1 MTIIAA
7 ADGSALG
14 NPGPAGWSW
23 YIDDDTWAA
32 GGWKKST
39 NNRGELMAVA
49 DLLASTSHR
58 ANEEL
63 RILCD
68 SQYVINSVTK
78 WMPGWKRKGWKKRDG
93 KPVLNVDILSVI
105 DELMQGRTVHFEWVK
120 GHAGHEMNEAADERA
135 RAAATSF
142 QSGEPANEGPG
153 FPGATTSAELIMAG
167 ASAAPS
173 GKEEQS
179 AATSASSSTARS
191 GSGRRGTGKAAT
203 DAGQAGLFDVAVDPV
218 AEAVTKIRTAQG
230 TLVRAA
236 GKARGGDEA
245 RLDFLTKRAV
255 IVPAEMEAA
264 FPADFSSPQPEVTVV
279 GATGVAVTRGRG
291 WTATSTWDMS
301 ADPVLVAHHLSVHA

>member
-49 DLLASTSHR
+49 ELLAATAHR
-58 ANEEL
+58 ADEEL

-78 WMPGWKRKGWKKRDG
+78 WMPGWKKKGWKKRDG

-105 DELMQGRTVHFEWVK
+105 DRLMQGRNVRFEWIK

-142 QSGEPANEGPG
+142 QAGEPANEGPG
-153 FPGATTSAELIMAG
+153 FPGATKSAELMMA
-167 ASAAPS
+167 ASETV
-173 GKEEQS
+173 GFS
-179 AATSASSSTARS
+179 ATAEASSSTS
-191 GSGRRGTGKAAT
+191 GKAAQ
-203 DAGQAGLFDVAVDPV
+203 GGLFDVAADPV
-218 AEAVTKIRTAQG
+218 AEAASKARAAQT

-236 GKARGGDEA
+236 GKARDGEDA
-245 RLDFLTKRAV
+245 RLQFLTKRAAL
-255 IVPAEMEAA
+255 VPADLSAA
-264 FPADFSSPQPEVTVV
+264 FPGDVSAPRPEVNVI
-279 GATGVAVTRGRG
+279 GSTGVAITRGSG
-291 WTATSTWDMS
+291 WTATSTWDLS
-301 ADPVLVAHHLSVHA
+301 ADAVLVAHHLSVHA

>member
-49 DLLASTSHR
+49 ELLAATAHR
-58 ANEEL
+58 ADEEL

-78 WMPGWKRKGWKKRDG
+78 WMPGWKKKGWKKRDG

-105 DELMQGRTVHFEWVK
+105 DRLMQGRNVRFEWIK

-142 QSGEPANEGPG
+142 QAGEPANEGPG
-153 FPGATTSAELIMAG
+153 FPGATKSAELMM
-167 ASAAPS
+167 AAPETVGS
-173 GKEEQS
+173 S
-179 AATSASSSTARS
+179 ATAEASSSTS
-191 GSGRRGTGKAAT
+191 GKAAQ
-203 DAGQAGLFDVAVDPV
+203 GGLFDVAADPV
-218 AEAVTKIRTAQG
+218 AEAASKVRAAQT

-236 GKARGGDEA
+236 GKARDGEDA
-245 RLDFLTKRAV
+245 RLQFLTKRAAL
-255 IVPAEMEAA
+255 VPADLAAA
-264 FPADFSSPQPEVTVV
+264 FPGDFSAPRPEVNVI
-279 GATGVAVTRGRG
+279 GSTGVAITRGSG
-291 WTATSTWDMS
+291 WTATSTWDLS
-301 ADPVLVAHHLSVHA
+301 ADAVLVAHHLSVHA

>member
-49 DLLASTSHR
+49 ELLAATAHR
-58 ANEEL
+58 ADEEL

-78 WMPGWKRKGWKKRDG
+78 WMPGWKKKGWKKRDG

-105 DELMQGRTVHFEWVK
+105 DRLMQGRNVRFEWIK

-142 QSGEPANEGPG
+142 QAGEPANEGPG
-153 FPGATTSAELIMAG
+153 FPGATKSAELMM
-167 ASAAPS
+167 AAPETVGS
-173 GKEEQS
+173 S
-179 AATSASSSTARS
+179 ATAGASSSTS
-191 GSGRRGTGKAAT
+191 GKAAQ
-203 DAGQAGLFDVAVDPV
+203 GGLFDVAADPV
-218 AEAVTKIRTAQG
+218 AEAASKVRAAQT

-236 GKARGGDEA
+236 GKARDGEDA
-245 RLDFLTKRAV
+245 RLQFLTKRAAL
-255 IVPAEMEAA
+255 VPADLSAA
-264 FPADFSSPQPEVTVV
+264 FPGDFSAPRPEVNVI
-279 GATGVAVTRGRG
+279 GSTGVAITRGSG
-291 WTATSTWDMS
+291 WTATSTWDLS
-301 ADPVLVAHHLSVHA
+301 ADAVLVAHHLSVHA

>member
-49 DLLASTSHR
+49 ELLAATAHR
-58 ANEEL
+58 ADEEL

-78 WMPGWKRKGWKKRDG
+78 WMPGWKKKGWKKRDG

-105 DELMQGRTVHFEWVK
+105 DRLMQGRNVRFEWIK

-142 QSGEPANEGPG
+142 QAGEPANEGPG
-153 FPGATTSAELIMAG
+153 FPGATKSAELMMA
-167 ASAAPS
+167 ASETV
-173 GKEEQS
+173 GFS
-179 AATSASSSTARS
+179 ATAEASSSTS
-191 GSGRRGTGKAAT
+191 GKAAQ
-203 DAGQAGLFDVAVDPV
+203 GGLFDVAADPV
-218 AEAVTKIRTAQG
+218 AEAASKVRAAQT

-236 GKARGGDEA
+236 GKARDGEDA
-245 RLDFLTKRAV
+245 RLQFLTKRAAL
-255 IVPAEMEAA
+255 VPADLSAA
-264 FPADFSSPQPEVTVV
+264 FPGDFSAPRPEVNVI
-279 GATGVAVTRGRG
+279 GSTGVAITRGSG
-291 WTATSTWDMS
+291 WTATSTWDLS
-301 ADPVLVAHHLSVHA
+301 ADAVLVAHHLSVHA

>member
-49 DLLASTSHR
+49 ELLAATAHR
-58 ANEEL
+58 ADEEL

-78 WMPGWKRKGWKKRDG
+78 WMPGWKKKGWKKRDG

-105 DELMQGRTVHFEWVK
+105 DRLMQGRNVRFEWIK

-142 QSGEPANEGPG
+142 QAGEPANEGPG
-153 FPGATTSAELIMAG
+153 FPGATKSAELMM
-167 ASAAPS
+167 AAPETVGS
-173 GKEEQS
+173 S
-179 AATSASSSTARS
+179 ATAEASSSTS
-191 GSGRRGTGKAAT
+191 GKAAQ
-203 DAGQAGLFDVAVDPV
+203 GGLFDVAADPV
-218 AEAVTKIRTAQG
+218 AEAASKVRAAQT

-236 GKARGGDEA
+236 GKARDGEDA
-245 RLDFLTKRAV
+245 RLQFLTKRAAL
-255 IVPAEMEAA
+255 VPADLSAA
-264 FPADFSSPQPEVTVV
+264 FPGDFSAPRPEVTVI
-279 GATGVAVTRGRG
+279 GSTGVAITRGSG
-291 WTATSTWDMS
+291 WTATSTWDLS
-301 ADPVLVAHHLSVHA
+301 ADAVLVAHHLSVHA

>member
-49 DLLASTSHR
+49 ELLAATAHR
-58 ANEEL
+58 ADEEL

-78 WMPGWKRKGWKKRDG
+78 WMPGWKKKGWKKRDG

-105 DELMQGRTVHFEWVK
+105 DRLMQGRNVRFEWIK

-142 QSGEPANEGPG
+142 QAGEPANEGPG
-153 FPGATTSAELIMAG
+153 FPGATKSVELMM
-167 ASAAPS
+167 AAPETVGS
-173 GKEEQS
+173 S
-179 AATSASSSTARS
+179 ATAEASSSTS
-191 GSGRRGTGKAAT
+191 GKAAQ
-203 DAGQAGLFDVAVDPV
+203 GGLFDVAADPV
-218 AEAVTKIRTAQG
+218 AEAASKVRAAQT

-236 GKARGGDEA
+236 GKARDGEDA
-245 RLDFLTKRAV
+245 RLQFLTKRAAL
-255 IVPAEMEAA
+255 VPADLSAA
-264 FPADFSSPQPEVTVV
+264 FPGDFSAPRPEVNVI
-279 GATGVAVTRGRG
+279 GSTGVAITRGSG
-291 WTATSTWDMS
+291 WTATSTWDLS
-301 ADPVLVAHHLSVHA
+301 ADAVLVAHHLSVHA

>member
-49 DLLASTSHR
+49 ELLAATAHR
-58 ANEEL
+58 ADEEL

-78 WMPGWKRKGWKKRDG
+78 WMPGWKKKGWKKRDG

-105 DELMQGRTVHFEWVK
+105 DELLVGRNVRFEWVK
-120 GHAGHEMNEAADERA
+120 GHAGHDMNEAADERA
-135 RAAATSF
+135 RAAATAF
-142 QSGEPANEGPG
+142 QDGEPANEGPG
-153 FPGATTSAELIMAG
+153 FPGATKSAELIMAAAAG
-167 ASAAPS
+167 GPSSAAPNEPERKVGAGAS
-173 GKEEQS
+173 QRKGLGRP
-179 AATSASSSTARS
+179 AA
-191 GSGRRGTGKAAT
+191 GGKAA
-203 DAGQAGLFDVAVDPV
+203 GQQGLFDVAADPFE
-218 AEAVTKIRTAQG
+218 EAVTAIRTAQG
-230 TLVRAA
+230 TLARAA
-236 GKARGGDEA
+236 AKAREGDEA

-255 IVPAEMEAA
+255 IVPQELDAA
-264 FPADFSSPQPEVTVV
+264 FPADFSSPRPDVTVV

-301 ADPVLVAHHLSVHA
+301 ADPVLVAHHLSVRP

>member
-58 ANEEL
+58 ADEEL

-105 DELMQGRTVHFEWVK
+105 DELMQGRVVHFEWVK

-142 QSGEPANEGPG
+142 QAGEPVNGGPG

-167 ASAAPS
+167 GPAAAS
-173 GKEEQS
+173 GKEGR
-179 AATSASSSTARS
+179 AASTEASSRTTRG
-191 GSGRRGTGKAAT
+191 GSGTGAPGKAAS
-203 DAGQAGLFDVAVDPV
+203 DAGQAGLFDVAADPA
-218 AEAVTKIRTAQG
+218 AEAMTAVRTAQG
-230 TLVRAA
+230 MLVRAA
-236 GKARGGDEA
+236 ERALDGDEA
-245 RLDFLTKRAV
+245 RLSFLTKRAV
-255 IVPAEMEAA
+255 VVPSEMDAA
-264 FPADFSSPQPEVTVV
+264 FPADFAAQRPEITVV
-279 GATGVAVTRGRG
+279 GATGVAVTRCGG
-291 WTATSTWDMS
+291 WTATSTWDVS
-301 ADPVLVAHHLSVHA
+301 GDPVLVAHHLSVHA

>member
-49 DLLASTSHR
+49 ELLAATAHR
-58 ANEEL
+58 ADEEL

-78 WMPGWKRKGWKKRDG
+78 WMPGWKKKGWKKRDG

-105 DELMQGRTVHFEWVK
+105 DRLMQGRNVRFEWIK

-142 QSGEPANEGPG
+142 QAGEPVNEGPG
-153 FPGATTSAELIMAG
+153 FPGATKSAELMM
-167 ASAAPS
+167 AAPETVGS
-173 GKEEQS
+173 S
-179 AATSASSSTARS
+179 ATAEASSST
-191 GSGRRGTGKAAT
+191 SGRAAQ
-203 DAGQAGLFDVAVDPV
+203 GGLFDVAADPV
-218 AEAVTKIRTAQG
+218 AEAASKVRAAQT

-236 GKARGGDEA
+236 GKARDGEDA
-245 RLDFLTKRAV
+245 RLQFLTKRAAL
-255 IVPAEMEAA
+255 VPADLSAA
-264 FPADFSSPQPEVTVV
+264 FPGDFSAPRPEVNVI
-279 GATGVAVTRGRG
+279 GSTGVAITRGSG
-291 WTATSTWDMS
+291 WTATSTWDLS
-301 ADPVLVAHHLSVHA
+301 ADAVLVAHHLSVHA

>member
-49 DLLASTSHR
+49 ELLAATAHR
-58 ANEEL
+58 ADEEL

-78 WMPGWKRKGWKKRDG
+78 WMPGWKKKGWKKRDG

-105 DELMQGRTVHFEWVK
+105 DRLMQGRNVRFEWIK

-142 QSGEPANEGPG
+142 QAGEPANEGPG
-153 FPGATTSAELIMAG
+153 FPGATKSAELMM
-167 ASAAPS
+167 AAPETVGS
-173 GKEEQS
+173 S
-179 AATSASSSTARS
+179 ATAEASSSTS
-191 GSGRRGTGKAAT
+191 GKAAQ
-203 DAGQAGLFDVAVDPV
+203 GGLFDVAADPV
-218 AEAVTKIRTAQG
+218 AEAASKVRAAQT

-236 GKARGGDEA
+236 GKARDGEDA
-245 RLDFLTKRAV
+245 RLQFLTKRAALV
-255 IVPAEMEAA
+255 
-264 FPADFSSPQPEVTVV
+264 PADFSAAFPGDFSAPRPEVNVI
-279 GATGVAVTRGRG
+279 GSTGVAITRGSG
-291 WTATSTWDMS
+291 WTATSTWDLS
-301 ADPVLVAHHLSVHA
+301 ADAVLVAHHLSVHA

>member
-49 DLLASTSHR
+49 ELLAATAHR
-58 ANEEL
+58 ADEEL

-78 WMPGWKRKGWKKRDG
+78 WMPGWKKKGWKKRDG

-105 DELMQGRTVHFEWVK
+105 DRLMQGRNVRFEWIK
-120 GHAGHEMNEAADERA
+120 GHAGQEMNEAADERA

-142 QSGEPANEGPG
+142 QAGEPANEGPG
-153 FPGATTSAELIMAG
+153 FPGATKSAELMM
-167 ASAAPS
+167 AAPEPV
-173 GKEEQS
+173 GFS
-179 AATSASSSTARS
+179 ATAEASSSTS
-191 GSGRRGTGKAAT
+191 GKAAQ
-203 DAGQAGLFDVAVDPV
+203 GGLFDVAADPV
-218 AEAVTKIRTAQG
+218 AEAASTVRAAQT

-236 GKARGGDEA
+236 GKARDGEDA
-245 RLDFLTKRAV
+245 RLQFLTKRAAL
-255 IVPAEMEAA
+255 VPADLSAA
-264 FPADFSSPQPEVTVV
+264 FPGDFSAPRPEVNVI
-279 GATGVAVTRGRG
+279 GSTGVAITRGSG
-291 WTATSTWDMS
+291 WTATSTWDLS
-301 ADPVLVAHHLSVHA
+301 ADAVLVAHHLSVHA

>member
-49 DLLASTSHR
+49 ELLAATAHR
-58 ANEEL
+58 ADEEL

-78 WMPGWKRKGWKKRDG
+78 WMPGWKKKGWKKRDG

-105 DELMQGRTVHFEWVK
+105 DRLMQGRNVRFEWIK

-142 QSGEPANEGPG
+142 QAGEPANEGPG
-153 FPGATTSAELIMAG
+153 FPGATKSAELMM
-167 ASAAPS
+167 AAPETVGS
-173 GKEEQS
+173 S
-179 AATSASSSTARS
+179 ATAGASSSTS
-191 GSGRRGTGKAAT
+191 GKAAQ
-203 DAGQAGLFDVAVDPV
+203 GGLFDVAADPV
-218 AEAVTKIRTAQG
+218 AEAASKVRAAQT

-236 GKARGGDEA
+236 GKARDGEDA
-245 RLDFLTKRAV
+245 RLQFLTKRAAL
-255 IVPAEMEAA
+255 VPADLAAA
-264 FPADFSSPQPEVTVV
+264 FPGDFSAPRPEVNVI
-279 GATGVAVTRGRG
+279 GSTGVAITRGSG
-291 WTATSTWDMS
+291 WTATSTWDLS
-301 ADPVLVAHHLSVHA
+301 ADAVLVAHHLSVHA

>member
-49 DLLASTSHR
+49 ELLAATAHR
-58 ANEEL
+58 ADEEL

-78 WMPGWKRKGWKKRDG
+78 WMPGWKKNGWKKRDG

-105 DELMQGRTVHFEWVK
+105 DRLMQGRNVRFEWIK

-142 QSGEPANEGPG
+142 QAGEPANEGPG
-153 FPGATTSAELIMAG
+153 FPGATKSAELMM
-167 ASAAPS
+167 AAPETVGS
-173 GKEEQS
+173 S
-179 AATSASSSTARS
+179 ATAEASSSTS
-191 GSGRRGTGKAAT
+191 GKAAQ
-203 DAGQAGLFDVAVDPV
+203 GGLFDVAADPV
-218 AEAVTKIRTAQG
+218 AVAASKVRAAQT

-236 GKARGGDEA
+236 GKARDGEDA
-245 RLDFLTKRAV
+245 RLQFLTKRAAL
-255 IVPAEMEAA
+255 VPADLSAA
-264 FPADFSSPQPEVTVV
+264 FPGDFSAPRPEVNVI
-279 GATGVAVTRGRG
+279 GSTGVAITRGSG
-291 WTATSTWDMS
+291 WTATSTWDLS
-301 ADPVLVAHHLSVHA
+301 ADAVLVAHHLSVHA

>member
-49 DLLASTSHR
+49 ELLAATAHR
-58 ANEEL
+58 ADEEL

-78 WMPGWKRKGWKKRDG
+78 WMPGWKKKGWKKRDG

-105 DELMQGRTVHFEWVK
+105 DRLMQGRNVRFEWIK

-142 QSGEPANEGPG
+142 QAGEPANEGPG
-153 FPGATTSAELIMAG
+153 FPGATKSAELMM
-167 ASAAPS
+167 AAPETV
-173 GKEEQS
+173 GFS
-179 AATSASSSTARS
+179 ATAEASSST
-191 GSGRRGTGKAAT
+191 SGRAAQ
-203 DAGQAGLFDVAVDPV
+203 GGLFDVAADPV
-218 AEAVTKIRTAQG
+218 AEAASKVRAAQT

-236 GKARGGDEA
+236 GKARDGEDA
-245 RLDFLTKRAV
+245 RLQFLTKRAAL
-255 IVPAEMEAA
+255 VPADLSAA
-264 FPADFSSPQPEVTVV
+264 FPGDFSAPRPEVNVI
-279 GATGVAVTRGRG
+279 GSTGVAITRGSG
-291 WTATSTWDMS
+291 WTATSTWDLS
-301 ADPVLVAHHLSVHA
+301 ADAVLVAHHLSVHA

>member
-49 DLLASTSHR
+49 ELLAATAHR
-58 ANEEL
+58 ADEEL

-78 WMPGWKRKGWKKRDG
+78 WMPGWKKKGWKKRDG

-105 DELMQGRTVHFEWVK
+105 DRLMQGRNVRFEWIK

-142 QSGEPANEGPG
+142 QAGEPANEGPG
-153 FPGATTSAELIMAG
+153 FPGATKSAELMM
-167 ASAAPS
+167 AAPETVGS
-173 GKEEQS
+173 S
-179 AATSASSSTARS
+179 ATAEASSSTS
-191 GSGRRGTGKAAT
+191 GKAAQ
-203 DAGQAGLFDVAVDPV
+203 GGLFDVAADPV
-218 AEAVTKIRTAQG
+218 AEAASKVRAAQT

-236 GKARGGDEA
+236 GKARDGEDA
-245 RLDFLTKRAV
+245 RLQFLTKRAAL
-255 IVPAEMEAA
+255 VPADPSAA
-264 FPADFSSPQPEVTVV
+264 FPGDFSAPRPEVNVI
-279 GATGVAVTRGRG
+279 GSTGVAITRGSG
-291 WTATSTWDMS
+291 WTATSTWDLS
-301 ADPVLVAHHLSVHA
+301 ADAVLVAHHLSVHA